1 MAGGRF
7 ELVSTHPRAVVSH
20 AADAAATLE
29 SAGLAGGRQA
39 ALNFHAI
46 DAQAEAEV
54 EAEAVAGGQGEAGG
68 SAVSMA
74 VE

>member
-46 DAQAEAEV
+46 DAQAEV
-54 EAEAVAGGQGEAGG
+54 EAEAMAGGQGETGG